1 MKSNIVYLKLEQC
14 SEVVN
19 RKILLQDVGEIFCA
33 DTSLQK
39 EIGELALHTVKGD
52 KEEKIIFSSMKVIE
66 MIQKQRPELLVE
78 NIGETDFVVDYKIPG
93 KSKKALEYL
102 KTALLMLIVFIGSAF
117 TIMTFNTD
125 VSVGDVFSLFYKMVM
140 GTEQTK
146 GSILEIMY
154 CIGLAVGILGFYNH
168 FSRKK
173 EDEDPT
179 PIHIEMQ
186 TYEEDMNKAIIKTAS
201 REQKIIK

>member
-1 MKSNIVYLKLEQC
+1 MKSDIIYLKLEQC
-14 SEVVN
+14 SEVIN

-33 DTSLQK
+33 DAELQK
-39 EIGELALHTVKGD
+39 EIGNLVLHTVKGD

-66 MIQKQRPELLVE
+66 MIQKQRPQIQVE

-93 KSKKALEYL
+93 KSKKSLEYF
-102 KTALLMLIVFIGSAF
+102 KTAFLMLIVFIGSAF

-125 VSVGDVFSLFYKMVM
+125 VSVGDVFSLFYKLVM

-146 GSILEIMY
+146 GSVLEITY
-154 CIGLAVGILGFYNH
+154 CVGLAVGILGFYNH

>member
-1 MKSNIVYLKLEQC
+1 MKSNIIYLKLEQC

-19 RKILLQDVGEIFCA
+19 RKILVQDVGEIFCA
-33 DTSLQK
+33 DAGLKK
-39 EIGELALHTVKGD
+39 EIGDLVLYTVRGD
-52 KEEKIIFSSMKVIE
+52 KEQKVVFSSMKVIE
-66 MIQKQRPELLVE
+66 LIQGQRPEIQVE
-78 NIGETDFVVDYKIPG
+78 NIGETDFVVDYKLPG
-93 KSKKALEYL
+93 KPKKMLEL
-102 KTALLMLIVFIGSAF
+102 VKTILLMIIVFIGSAF

-125 VSVGDVFSLFYKMVM
+125 VSVGDVFSLFYKLVM
-140 GTEQTK
+140 GTEETR
-146 GSILEIMY
+146 GSILEITY
-154 CIGLAVGILGFYNH
+154 CIGLAIGILGFYNH

>member
-1 MKSNIVYLKLEQC
+1 MDSNIIYLKLEQDN
-14 SEVVN
+14 EVIN

-33 DTSLQK
+33 DTELQK
-39 EIGELALHTVKGD
+39 EISNLTLYTVKGD
-52 KEEKIIFSSMKVIE
+52 REQKIVFSAMKVIE
-66 MIQKQRPELLVE
+66 LIQKQRPGLQVE
-78 NIGETDFVVDYKIPG
+78 NIGEADFVVDYKVPG
-93 KSKKALEYL
+93 KPNMALEYV
-102 KTALLMLIVFIGSAF
+102 KTAILLFIVFFGAAF

-125 VSVGDVFSLFYKMVM
+125 VSVSDVFSLFYKLVM

-146 GSILEIMY
+146 GSILEIAY
-154 CIGLAVGILGFYNH
+154 SIGLAIGILGFYNH
-168 FSRKK
+168 FSTKK

-179 PIHIEMQ
+179 PIHIEMR